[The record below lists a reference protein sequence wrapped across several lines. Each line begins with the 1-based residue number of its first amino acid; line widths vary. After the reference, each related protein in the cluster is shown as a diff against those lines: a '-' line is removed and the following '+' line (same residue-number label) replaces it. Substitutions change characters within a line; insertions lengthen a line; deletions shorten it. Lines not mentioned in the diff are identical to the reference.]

1 VRATLE
7 THLGSHKV
15 ARIVY
20 GSIIGLAFVVALQ
33 DHPPR
38 PAVLAIGLL
47 LTGLAVALAEIY
59 SEVVGVETAE
69 RHRVTGAQFAEMAGN
84 GGAVAFG
91 AAFPAVFFLLAAID
105 VLELATA
112 FTIAK
117 VSGLG
122 LIGFYAYWAARFAGS
137 PVPRA
142 FGQAAIMASVGAVVI
157 ALKALLH

>member
-7 THLGSHKV
+7 AHLGSQKV
-15 ARIVY
+15 TRIVY
-20 GSIIGLAFVVALQ
+20 GSIIGLAFVVTLQ

-38 PAVLAIGLL
+38 AALVAVGLL
-47 LTGLAVALAEIY
+47 LTAFAVALAEIY
-59 SEVVGVETAE
+59 AEVVGVETAE
-69 RHRVTGAQFAEMAGN
+69 RHRVTRPQLAEMAGN

-91 AAFPAVFFLLAAID
+91 VAFPAVFFLLAAID
-105 VLELATA
+105 VLEIARA

-142 FGQAAIMASVGAVVI
+142 LGQAAIMAAVGAIVI
-157 ALKALLH
+157 ALKALVH